1 MKSLFLSVAIFFFT
15 FCTLK
20 AQNEKR
26 LINIEK
32 AIDEI
37 ELDGRLYEAT
47 WQNASSHSEFY
58 KQYPID
64 EGIAEVKTEVSV
76 SYNNDF
82 LYVAAKCFYK
92 GGKKT
97 VVQSL
102 KRDFSF
108 PVTDAFGIFL
118 DTFNDQTSG
127 FSFAVNPYGSQRE
140 GALVDGGSN
149 GVTTAWDQAWHS
161 ATSFTNEYWIA
172 EIAIPFSSI
181 RFKPGAK
188 SWGINFARNDL
199 SNNEVSCW
207 NYVPKNFNVANMV
220 NFGTLQWDNPI
231 EKSGINAT
239 LIPYYALG
247 FGDDYE
253 ANTRSNLSN
262 AGIDAKIGLTASLNL
277 DLTINPDFSQ
287 IEVDRQVTNL
297 TRFSISFPE
306 RRSFFLENADLFSN
320 LGFPQIRPFFS
331 RRIGLNAGEIVPI
344 IYGAKL
350 SGKVNKNWR
359 VGAMNLQTGLKSDN
373 SNYSLAVVERKVLKR
388 SSIVAFALNK
398 QSFNDEGIK
407 DFNRIYG
414 TEWTYRSN
422 KGKSYVEAFYQKAF
436 TDEFD
441 DNNNAFAIFASQD
454 EKKFVIQT
462 YFQRLEDNYTAEVG
476 FTPRLFNYD
485 ALLDETF
492 RDGYY
497 NYFISGQYWM
507 YPSSDFIFRHG
518 PKAQTEFFYNN
529 DLEET
534 EQAQVY
540 SYDVQLQNGA
550 NISLD
555 YNVIAVNLKYNTDI
569 LRAGFTPLP
578 PGEYKFQNGELA
590 FISDR
595 RKKLSYSLSSSYGGF
610 YNGKRLNF
618 SGDATYRINPKINLA
633 ANLTNDV
640 IEFAEPYG
648 STTLTS
654 FGINKE
660 ISFTTTLYWT
670 TYLQFN
676 TQAETIGVNSRF
688 QWRYKPM
695 SDLFL
700 VYTDNYDN
708 DLMELNR
715 AFILKMVYWF
725 GI

>member
-1 MKSLFLSVAIFFFT
+1 MRVCLYFIVSLFSICSLN
-15 FCTLK
+15 
-20 AQNEKR
+20 AQTEKR
-26 LINIEK
+26 TINIER
-32 AIDEI
+32 AIDAI
-37 ELDGRLYEAT
+37 ELDGRLYETT
-47 WQNASSHSEFY
+47 WQNATSYSDFN

-64 EGIAEVKTEVSV
+64 EGTAEVKTEVQI
-76 SYNNDF
+76 SYDSDF

-92 GGKKT
+92 GEKKT

-108 PVTDAFGIFL
+108 PVTDAFAIFL

-140 GALVDGGSN
+140 GALVDGGAS

-161 ATSFTNEYWIA
+161 VTSFTNEYWIA

-181 RFKPGAK
+181 RFKPDSK

-207 NYVPKNFNVANMV
+207 NFVPKNFNVANMV
-220 NFGTLQWDNPI
+220 NFGTLVWDNPI
-231 EKSGINAT
+231 EKGGINAT
-239 LIPYYALG
+239 LIPYYSIG
-247 FGDDYE
+247 FGDDYTKG
-253 ANTRSNLSN
+253 TRSNLSN

-277 DLTINPDFSQ
+277 DLTVNPDFSQ

-306 RRSFFLENADLFSN
+306 KRNFFLENADLFSN

-344 IYGAKL
+344 LYGARL

-359 VGAMNLQTGLKSDN
+359 VGAMNLQTGLNSDN

-388 SSIVAFALNK
+388 SSIVAFTLHK
-398 QSFNDEGIK
+398 QSFNDEDIN

-422 KGKSYVEAFYQKAF
+422 KGKSYVETFFQKAYTEDF
-436 TDEFD
+436 K
-441 DNNNAFAIFASQD
+441 DNNNAFAIFASQN
-454 EKKFVIQT
+454 EKKFRLRT

-485 ALLDETF
+485 ALLNQTF
-492 RDGYY
+492 RDGYF
-497 NYFISGQYWM
+497 NYFASGQYWF
-507 YPSSDFIFRHG
+507 YPKADLIFRHG
-518 PKAQTEFFYNN
+518 PIIETEFFFNN
-529 DLEET
+529 DWEET
-534 EQAQVY
+534 EQEQVY
-540 SYDVQLQNGA
+540 SYEVEFQSGAKVSADFISNQVQL
-550 NISLD
+550 
-555 YNVIAVNLKYNTDI
+555 KYYTDI
-569 LRAGFTPLP
+569 LRADFAPLP
-578 PGEYKFQNGELA
+578 PQIYQYNSTKLA
-590 FISDR
+590 YRSDR
-595 RKKLSYSLSSSYGGF
+595 RKKLSYNFSSSYGGF
-610 YNGKRLNF
+610 YNGTRFNF

-633 ANLTNDV
+633 ANFTNDI

-648 STTLTS
+648 NTTLTS
-654 FGINKE
+654 FGFNKE
-660 ISFTTTLYWT
+660 ISFTTNLYWT

-708 DLMELNR
+708 SLNELNR